1 MKENRQVKI
10 KAYAKINTYLDVL
23 SKRSN
28 GYHNIKSIMQT
39 IDLCDTLDISLA
51 YDVSAWLTDS
61 RNIKLSLSCTDPHIP
76 TDGKNLVCK
85 AVYAFY
91 DKISERGYM
100 IMPPSEICVTLVKNI
115 PHEAG
120 MGGGSADCAA
130 MLRALNELE
139 GRPFQAK
146 ELIDIGAALGADVP
160 FCIVGG
166 TAIVGG
172 IGEEVCPVE
181 SRAELIYVTAKS
193 ECGIST
199 PRAFALLDEK
209 YNNFSAAGSTDRD
222 NNFLKM
228 CSAYKSGITADVC
241 GCLYNIFENVIADVC
256 PDVPKAKQIMTDCGA
271 YGALLSGSG
280 PSVVGYFEDNEAGAD
295 KAAEAVKKLTE
306 NGYSSKL
313 CHGAATTYFKI

>member
-1 MKENRQVKI
+1 MKENRRIKI

-23 SKRSN
+23 SKRPN

-39 IDLCDTLDISLA
+39 IDFYDTLDISLF
-51 YDVSAWLTDS
+51 YDVSASPTDS
-61 RNIKLSLSCTDPHIP
+61 RNIKLTLSCTNPNIP

-85 AVYAFY
+85 AAYAFY
-91 DKISERGYM
+91 GKISERGLA
-100 IMPPSEICVTLVKNI
+100 IIPPSEICIALAKNI
-115 PHEAG
+115 PYEAG

-139 GRPFQAK
+139 GYPFNTN

-160 FCIVGG
+160 FCILGG

-172 IGEEVCPVE
+172 IGEEICPVE
-181 SRAELIYVTAKS
+181 NRSELIYVTAKS

-199 PRAFALLDEK
+199 PRAFGLLDEK
-209 YNNFSAAGSTDRD
+209 YNNFSDAGNTDSD
-222 NNFLKM
+222 NNFRKM

-241 GCLYNIFENVIADVC
+241 GCLYNIFETVIADIC
-256 PDVPKAKQIMTDCGA
+256 PDVPKAKHIMTGCGA

-280 PSVVGYFEDNEAGAD
+280 PSVVGYFEDSEAGEK
-295 KAAEAVKKLTE
+295 KAAAAVERLTQ
-306 NGYSSKL
+306 NGYSANL
-313 CHGAATTYFKI
+313 CHGITAY